1 MRFQLPH
8 LGGGVLKICRCLV
21 PPTVFLI
28 FLTLANFYFSSI
40 IKRLNT
46 LPRITT
52 TLNLQA
58 FLHLFTSFKFQTKL
72 SSSSLSDPF
81 SLCL

>member
-1 MRFQLPH
+1 MHFQLPY
-8 LGGGVLKICRCLV
+8 LGGGVLKICRYVV
-21 PPTVFLI
+21 PPTTFLT
-28 FLTLANFYFSSI
+28 FLTLANFYFLSI

-52 TLNLQA
+52 TFNLQD
-58 FLHLFTSFKFQTKL
+58 FLHLFTSCKFQMKL
-72 SSSSLSDPF
+72 SSSSLSDSF